1 MKLYYFFLKTN
12 QYFSTG
18 QTIWLDPYPDRPSSG
33 VPNMQVTRPIRTH
46 YACVKPSSSRA
57 DFEIIDVF
65 VNLAAVVVVDKGKVD
80 EVEFVREG
88 EVFRQNSSPPN
99 GGEHRTVVV

>member
-33 VPNMQVTRPIRTH
+33 VRNMQVTRPIEPH
-46 YACVKPSSSRA
+46 
-57 DFEIIDVF
+57 
-65 VNLAAVVVVDKGKVD
+65 
-80 EVEFVREG
+80 
-88 EVFRQNSSPPN
+88 SPPLIQTE
-99 GGEHRTVVV
+99 GVICFGRK